1 MPIICPPEV
10 PTGASMTKES
20 RHDLFGAVAGGAG
33 SSGPEKYQRA
43 KLAEGMDMPCVKT
56 NLRINKRTHTIHEL
70 AHPMKQ
76 DDGFDY
82 TENFDGAQVIAGRA
96 VLYNLKCVVG
106 TGGSQTRTLR
116 DECAPFV
123 EAQLQYL
130 LAHPEDT
137 TLFVNAFDGDE
148 AARTL
153 PKFTRLLALPEYAA
167 VAPRVYVGDLQGAF
181 AWVAAQLP
189 EGS

>member
-1 MPIICPPEV
+1 MPIICPADV
-10 PTGASMTKES
+10 PAGASMTKDS
-20 RHDLFGAVAGGAG
+20 RHDLFGAVAGGSG
-33 SSGPEKYQRA
+33 SSGPEKWQRA
-43 KLAEGMDMPCVKT
+43 KLAEGTGAECGKT
-56 NLRINKRTHTIHEL
+56 NIRINKRTRTLQEI

-82 TENFDGAQVIAGRA
+82 TENFDGMQTIGGRR

-130 LAHPEDT
+130 LAHREDT
-137 TLFVNAFDGDE
+137 SLFINVFDGDE

-153 PKFTRLLALPEYAA
+153 PKFARLLALPEYAS
-167 VAPRVYVGDLQGAF
+167 VARQVYVGDLKGAF
-181 AWVAAQLP
+181 PWIAAATD
-189 EGS
+189 